1 MIFNKEILNLYLE
14 SGLSQR
20 QFAKDYGVSYSHLN
34 HVLNNEIGSSF
45 DLYNR
50 IITNMGKTLKIIVE

>member
-1 MIFNKEILNLYLE
+1 MTFNKEILNLYLE

-34 HVLNNEIGSSF
+34 HVLNNEVGAGIDF
-45 DLYNR
+45 YNK
-50 IITNMGKTLKIIVE
+50 IVTNMGKTLKIIVE